1 MTDIR
6 ILKRQF
12 LHALKRGTG
21 EAYLIV
27 KDNPKIDFS
36 NQVIKGALNIFAYD
50 GQCEG
55 DRAVYIFEIISI
67 SKQKDK
73 IRKAILQGLASEQNN
88 TWNLTHLFA
97 LVKLYAQQNDVE
109 AKQAIYGRFLNN
121 PIEGSDWVGAYEILE
136 LDGLKGL
143 FYVAEK
149 FGKYIEQHPDDW
161 QDDGIITRFQAE
173 NQNIQVA
180 EELKKKARTNNFI
193 RLYLDNIQRTET
205 NLKTQRTKPQKYKDI
220 IDEVLN
226 SKPCISFVRMRKLTK
241 EEINTIAKHLL
252 KETDQG
258 NIERLLDIFDF
269 HKFPY
274 DSQLILDYAK
284 QKGKGKN
291 RIAENAI
298 NALKHLKSKAIRD
311 FALDKIKTAKNSIDY
326 LELLISNYK
335 SGDSKLLTDIA
346 ERAKNEHKIERL
358 AGIYTAIFKEN
369 KTKACKK
376 PLEILYSKMN
386 CALHRKDILEILME
400 NNVLSD
406 KIRKELKFDC
416 NLETRM
422 IALHDRV
429 LHPSDRN
436 FRLNSPALNYSNSSP
451 QI

>member
-1 MTDIR
+1 MTDIE
-6 ILKRQF
+6 ILKRQV

-27 KDNPKIDFS
+27 KEHPKIDFS
-36 NQVIKGALNIFAYD
+36 NQIIQGALHIFAYD
-50 GQCEG
+50 GQSEG
-55 DRAVYIFEIISI
+55 DRAAYIFEIISI

-73 IRKAILQGLASEQNN
+73 IRKAVLQGLAKEQDD

-97 LVKLYAQQNDVE
+97 LAKLYAQQNDVE
-109 AKQAIYGRFLNN
+109 AKQAIYDRFLNN

-143 FYVAEK
+143 FYVADK

-161 QDDGIITRFQAE
+161 QDDGIIQHFQAE
-173 NQNIQVA
+173 HQNIQVA
-180 EELKKKARTNNFI
+180 EELQKKARTNKFI

-205 NLKTQRTKPQKYKDI
+205 NLKVQRTKPQKYKDI

-226 SKPCISFVRMRKLTK
+226 SKPCISFARMRKLTE

-284 QKGKGKN
+284 HKRTNKN
-291 RIAENAI
+291 SIAENAI

-311 FALDKIKTAKNSIDY
+311 FALDKIQTVKNPIDY

-335 SGDSKLLTDIA
+335 SGDSKLLNDIA
-346 ERAKNEHKIERL
+346 EKAENEHEIERL
-358 AGIYTAIFKEN
+358 AGICTAIFKKN
-369 KTKACKK
+369 NTKSCKK

-386 CALHRKDILEILME
+386 CALHRKGIIEILLD

-406 KIRKELKFDC
+406 TIKKELQFDC

-422 IALHDRV
+422 IALHDGT
-429 LHPSDRN
+429 LHPN
-436 FRLNSPALNYSNSSP
+436 N
-451 QI
+451 